1 MMKMLLLS
9 VLICCGLTACART
22 DGIALDGHEGGE
34 AQLQVANSGMASR
47 LNLALAQQQRSDGR
61 LQVAIRLKSQ
71 IAYDQTLQYRI
82 DWFDANG
89 MPVEPDS
96 TSWQPLVLHGG
107 EQKVI
112 QASALLPQAAAF
124 HFSVRDVVKD

>member
-1 MMKMLLLS
+1 MKMLLLS

>member
-1 MMKMLLLS
+1 MMKVLLLS

-82 DWFDANG
+82 DWFDENG

-96 TSWQPLVLHGG
+96 TSWQPLLLHGG

>member
-1 MMKMLLLS
+1 MMKALLLS

-47 LNLALAQQQRSDGR
+47 LNLALAQQQRGDGR

>member
-1 MMKMLLLS
+1 MKALLLS

>member
-1 MMKMLLLS
+1 MMKVLLLS

-22 DGIALDGHEGGE
+22 NGIALDGREGAE
-34 AQLQVANSGMASR
+34 AQLQVDNANMASR
-47 LNLALAQQQRSDGR
+47 LKLTQVQQQRRDGR

-71 IAYDQTLQYRI
+71 IAYDQSLQYRI
-82 DWFDANG
+82 DWFDENG

-96 TSWQPLVLHGG
+96 TSWQPLLLHGG
-107 EQKVI
+107 EQKII

>member
-1 MMKMLLLS
+1 
-9 VLICCGLTACART
+9 
-22 DGIALDGHEGGE
+22 
-34 AQLQVANSGMASR
+34 MASR
-47 LNLALAQQQRSDGR
+47 LKLTLAQQQRSDGR
-61 LQVAIRLKSQ
+61 MQVAIRLKSQ
-71 IAYDQTLQYRI
+71 IAYDQALQYRI
-82 DWFDANG
+82 DWFDENG

-96 TSWQPLVLHGG
+96 TSWQPLLLHGG

>member
-1 MMKMLLLS
+1 MMKVLLLS

-22 DGIALDGHEGGE
+22 NGIALDGREGAG
-34 AQLQVANSGMASR
+34 AQLQVDNANMASR
-47 LNLALAQQQRSDGR
+47 LKLTLAQQQRSDGR

-82 DWFDANG
+82 DWFDENG

-96 TSWQPLVLHGG
+96 TSWQPLLLHGG

>member
-1 MMKMLLLS
+1 MMKVLLLS

>member
-1 MMKMLLLS
+1 MKVLLLS

>member
-1 MMKMLLLS
+1 MMKVLLLS
-9 VLICCGLTACART
+9 VFICCGLTACART

-71 IAYDQTLQYRI
+71 IAYDQALQYRI
-82 DWFDANG
+82 DWFDENG

-96 TSWQPLVLHGG
+96 TSWQPLLLHGG

>member
-1 MMKMLLLS
+1 MMKVLLLS

-47 LNLALAQQQRSDGR
+47 LNLALAQQQRSEGR